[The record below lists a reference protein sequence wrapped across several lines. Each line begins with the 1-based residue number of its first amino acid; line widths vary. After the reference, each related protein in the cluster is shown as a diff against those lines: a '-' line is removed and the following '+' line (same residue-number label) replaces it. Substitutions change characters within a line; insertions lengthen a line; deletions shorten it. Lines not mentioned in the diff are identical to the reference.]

1 MALIAAPKRRP
12 VGGRSPLRSLCR
24 LWLPAT
30 FPDASMFLIQAAIG
44 WFAQSVALL
53 ADSFD

>member
-44 WFAQSVALL
+44 WFAQSAALL